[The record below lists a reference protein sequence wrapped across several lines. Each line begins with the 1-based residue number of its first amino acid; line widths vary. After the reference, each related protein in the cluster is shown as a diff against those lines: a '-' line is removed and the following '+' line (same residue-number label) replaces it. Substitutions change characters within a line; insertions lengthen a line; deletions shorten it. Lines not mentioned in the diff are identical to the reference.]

1 MNYYTTNTLFCTGN
15 SETPG
20 NVCIKQV
27 VPAEAPDFYC
37 DIPTIGSI
45 RRILPLS
52 RAELHE
58 AFRGFFEQRL
68 GSLVLDENV
77 AAIYAYFQ
85 QGNMSQIRED
95 ICDFILSRCKTVNE
109 TVAETVAD
117 SSNPSNMFGIVAY
130 NETVADSNSFLSF
143 ISPTVLGGMIATA
156 LVGLGIYNYQFA
168 KTAQTATSSAQ
179 LNKAA
184 NNEVVTGESTPAQIR
199 FDPKKRAAALR
210 KS

>member
-117 SSNPSNMFGIVAY
+117 SSNPSNMFGIV
-130 NETVADSNSFLSF
+130 
-143 ISPTVLGGMIATA
+143 
-156 LVGLGIYNYQFA
+156 
-168 KTAQTATSSAQ
+168 
-179 LNKAA
+179 
-184 NNEVVTGESTPAQIR
+184 
-199 FDPKKRAAALR
+199 
-210 KS
+210 